1 VLLTPQLTHIARDLL
16 NAPYTRDER
25 LAPPPLTPGQPEPG
39 GEGGDALGKD
49 ALGKDALGKDALG
62 KDALGKDA
70 LGKDALGEDALGE
83 DALGEDALG
92 EDALGEDA
100 LGEDALGVDALDTAF
115 AEAAGAEAA
124 GAEAAGEKGWDCAG
138 GASNGPASKEASP
151 SILDQ
156 IATKKANILADYL
169 AVCDLR
175 LSMDDCTPFAQN
187 KVAQGFKNTLRAL
200 VEGRTQRRRREGEAF
215 IPVVM

>member
-70 LGKDALGEDALGE
+70 LGK
-83 DALGEDALG
+83 
-92 EDALGEDA
+92 
-100 LGEDALGVDALDTAF
+100 DALGVDALDTAF

>member
-62 KDALGKDA
+62 Q
-70 LGKDALGEDALGE
+70 